1 MKLTFED
8 RGNLRE
14 INVQSEET
22 LDKHL
27 NLLDPVDFPFIILT
41 NKKGDYIQCAGSKL
55 SLTVE
60 IRIFDDVS
68 FKHYR
73 IGSQHQSKIWS
84 KIECKVGPIMVLLHE
99 ELTLQNAIELFHRF
113 YKEEDI
119 FENYNMRNITRQFT

>member
-22 LDKHL
+22 SDKYL
-27 NLLDPVDFPFIILT
+27 NLLDPVNFPFVILT
-41 NKKGDYIQCAGSKL
+41 NENDDYIQCAGGKT

-60 IRIFDDVS
+60 IRVHNNGS
-68 FKHYR
+68 FKHFR
-73 IGSQHQSKIWS
+73 VGSKNESKIWS

-99 ELTLQNAIELFHRF
+99 DLELQNAIELFHLF
-113 YKEEDI
+113 YRKKDI
-119 FENYNMRNITRQFT
+119 LESYNLRNITRQFT